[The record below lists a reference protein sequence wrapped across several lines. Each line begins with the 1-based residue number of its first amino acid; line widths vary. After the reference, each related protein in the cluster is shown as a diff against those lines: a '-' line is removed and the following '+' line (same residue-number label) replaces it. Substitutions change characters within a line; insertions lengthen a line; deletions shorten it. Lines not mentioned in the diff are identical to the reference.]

1 MRTMTS
7 LSNPVA
13 RRLLWGAASGA
24 VGTTVLNAITYGD
37 MLVRGRPASGTPAK
51 AAGILADDIGISSLR
66 TDNDEPKAENRRQA
80 AGALLGYATGVTI
93 GVVAAVALNRSNDE
107 HLVRNGLLLGFVA
120 MAASDGPI
128 VLTGASDPRT
138 WSPADW
144 LSDIVPHVAYGLAT
158 AASLGNR
165 GSH

>member
-1 MRTMTS
+1 MTL

-13 RRLLWGAASGA
+13 RQLLWGAASGA
-24 VGTTVLNAITYGD
+24 VGTTALNAITYGD
-37 MLVRGRPASGTPAK
+37 MLLRGRPASGTPAK
-51 AAGILADDIGISSLR
+51 AAGILADDIGIPSLR
-66 TDNDEPKAENRRQA
+66 TDNDDPKAKHRREA
-80 AGALLGYATGVTI
+80 AGALLGYMTGVGI
-93 GVVAAVALNRSNDE
+93 GMVAAVTLSRGNGDS
-107 HLVRNGLLLGFVA
+107 LIRNGLLLGVAA

-138 WSPADW
+138 WSPVDW
-144 LSDIVPHVAYGLAT
+144 LSDIVPHMAYGLAT

>member
-1 MRTMTS
+1 MS
-7 LSNPVA
+7 LLPHSVA

-24 VGTTVLNAITYGD
+24 IGTTVLNAITYGD
-37 MLVRGRPASGTPAK
+37 MLLRGRPASGTPAK

-66 TDNDEPKAENRRQA
+66 TDNDDPKAEHRRQA
-80 AGALLGYATGVTI
+80 AGALLGYATGVGI
-93 GVVAAVALNRSNDE
+93 GMVAAVTLARGNGDGLI
-107 HLVRNGLLLGFVA
+107 RNGVLLGVAA

-144 LSDIVPHVAYGLAT
+144 LSDIVPHMAYGLAT
-158 AASLGNR
+158 AASLGSR

>member
-1 MRTMTS
+1 MTL

-13 RRLLWGAASGA
+13 RPLLWGAASGA

-37 MLVRGRPASGTPAK
+37 MLLRGRPASGTPAK

-66 TDNDEPKAENRRQA
+66 TDNDDPRAEHRREA
-80 AGALLGYATGVTI
+80 AGALLGYATGVGI
-93 GVVAAVALNRSNDE
+93 GMVAAVALNRSNGR
-107 HLVRNGLLLGFVA
+107 HLIRNGVLLGVAA

-144 LSDIVPHVAYGLAT
+144 LSDVVPHVAYGLAT

-165 GSH
+165 GSN